1 MAKFI
6 FKKRIGRRS
15 RKDTKLVNETGV
27 VIRKPM
33 YSSVFQNDNDG
44 SFFELDDVQIMRYK
58 RNKAICM
65 FFETYTNKEKYQLFE
80 FGLPFLVSENM
91 SVIIRKLKRKCDS
104 INNKVLGYLWVYDVG
119 EENFGKHYH
128 LLIATMKINDYKYPN
143 ALKLDFKGGKIHG
156 DFVRTNEAFKNYLIG
171 KCLYDRGYRK
181 RLYGK
186 SINFKTI
193 RTNINESKDYLKTI

>member
-15 RKDTKLVNETGV
+15 NKDTKLVIETGV
-27 VIRKPM
+27 VRKPI

-91 SVIIRKLKRKCDS
+91 SVIIRKLKRKCNS
-104 INNKVLGYLWVYDVG
+104 INNKLLGYVWVYDVG
-119 EENFGKHYH
+119 EENFGAHYH
-128 LLIATMKINDYKYPN
+128 LIIATMKINDYKYPN
-143 ALKLDFKGGKIHG
+143 ALKLDFKGSKIHG
-156 DFVRTNEAFKNYLIG
+156 NFVKKDEAFKNYLTG

-181 RLYGK
+181 RLYGR

>member
-15 RKDTKLVNETGV
+15 NKDTKLVIETGV
-27 VIRKPM
+27 VRKPI

-58 RNKAICM
+58 RNKALFM
-65 FFETYTNKEKYQLFE
+65 FFDTYANKEKYQLFE
-80 FGLPFLVSENM
+80 FGLPFKISENM

-104 INNKVLGYLWVYDVG
+104 INNKLLGYVWIHDVG
-119 EENFGKHYH
+119 EENFGHHFH
-128 LLIATMKINDYKYPN
+128 LVIATNKINDYKYPN
-143 ALKLDFKGGKIHG
+143 ALKLDFKGNKIHG
-156 DFVRTNEAFKNYLIG
+156 NFVKKDDAFKNYLIG
-171 KCLYDRGYRK
+171 KSLYDRGYRK
-181 RLYGK
+181 RLYGR

>member
-15 RKDTKLVNETGV
+15 RKETNLVNKA

-44 SFFELDDVQIMRYK
+44 SFFELDDVQIMRHK

-65 FFETYTNKEKYQLFE
+65 FFETYSNKEKYQLFE
-80 FGLPFLVSENM
+80 FGLPYLVSENM
-91 SVIIRKLKRKCDS
+91 SVIIRKLKRKCNS

-119 EENFGKHYH
+119 EENFGEHYH

-143 ALKLDFKGGKIHG
+143 ALKLDFKGSKIHG
-156 DFVRTNEAFKNYLIG
+156 DFVRTDEAFKNYLIG

>member
-15 RKDTKLVNETGV
+15 NKDTKLVIDTGV
-27 VIRKPM
+27 VRKPI

-58 RNKAICM
+58 RNKALCV
-65 FFETYTNKEKYQLFE
+65 FFETYSNKEKYQLFE
-80 FGLPFLVSENM
+80 FGLPYLVSENM
-91 SVIIRKLKRKCDS
+91 SVIIRKLKRKCNS
-104 INNKVLGYLWVYDVG
+104 INNKLLGYVWVYDVG
-119 EENFGKHYH
+119 EENFGAHYH
-128 LLIATMKINDYKYPN
+128 LIIATMKINDYKYPN
-143 ALKLDFKGGKIHG
+143 ALKLDFKGSKIHG
-156 DFVRTNEAFKNYLIG
+156 NFVKKDEAFKNYLTG

-181 RLYGK
+181 RLYGR

-193 RTNINESKDYLKTI
+193 RTIINESKDYLKTI

>member
-6 FKKRIGRRS
+6 FKKRISRRS
-15 RKDTKLVNETGV
+15 RKETNLVNKTG

-44 SFFELDDVQIMRYK
+44 SFFELDDVQIMRHK
-58 RNKAICM
+58 RNKTICM
-65 FFETYTNKEKYQLFE
+65 FFETYSNKEKYQLFE
-80 FGLPFLVSENM
+80 FGLPYLVSENM
-91 SVIIRKLKRKCDS
+91 SVIIRKLKRKCNS

-119 EENFGKHYH
+119 EENFGEHYH
-128 LLIATMKINDYKYPN
+128 LLIATMKINDNKYPN
-143 ALKLDFKGGKIHG
+143 ALKLNFKGSKIHG
-156 DFVRTNEAFKNYLIG
+156 DFVRTDEAFKNYLIG

>member
-15 RKDTKLVNETGV
+15 NKDTKLVIDTGV
-27 VIRKPM
+27 VRKPI

-58 RNKAICM
+58 RNKALCM
-65 FFETYTNKEKYQLFE
+65 FFETYANKEKYQLFE

-143 ALKLDFKGGKIHG
+143 ALKLDFKGSKIHG

>member
-15 RKDTKLVNETGV
+15 NKDTKLVIETGV
-27 VIRKPM
+27 VRKPI

-58 RNKAICM
+58 RNKALCM
-65 FFETYTNKEKYQLFE
+65 FFDTYANKEKYQLFE
-80 FGLPFLVSENM
+80 FGLPCLVSENM
-91 SVIIRKLKRKCDS
+91 SVIIRKLKRKCNS
-104 INNKVLGYLWVYDVG
+104 INNKLLGYVWVYDVG
-119 EENFGKHYH
+119 EENFGAHYH
-128 LLIATMKINDYKYPN
+128 LIIATMKINDYKYPN
-143 ALKLDFKGGKIHG
+143 ALKLDFKGSKIHG
-156 DFVRTNEAFKNYLIG
+156 NFVKKDEAFKNYLTG

-181 RLYGK
+181 RLYGR

-193 RTNINESKDYLKTI
+193 RTIINESKDYLKTI

>member
-58 RNKAICM
+58 RNKALFM
-65 FFETYTNKEKYQLFE
+65 FFDIYKR
-80 FGLPFLVSENM
+80 
-91 SVIIRKLKRKCDS
+91 SVLLTFTTSLRNTMEAQ
-104 INNKVLGYLWVYDVG
+104 INYL
-119 EENFGKHYH
+119 YH
-128 LLIATMKINDYKYPN
+128 LLYRVSLLLFDKKFHSKKHHTH
-143 ALKLDFKGGKIHG
+143 IHS
-156 DFVRTNEAFKNYLIG
+156 L
-171 KCLYDRGYRK
+171 
-181 RLYGK
+181 
-186 SINFKTI
+186 SH
-193 RTNINESKDYLKTI
+193 

>member
-15 RKDTKLVNETGV
+15 RKETNLVNKA

-44 SFFELDDVQIMRYK
+44 SFFELDDVQIMRHK

-65 FFETYTNKEKYQLFE
+65 FFETYSNKEKYQLFE
-80 FGLPFLVSENM
+80 FGLPYLVSENM
-91 SVIIRKLKRKCDS
+91 SVIIRKLKRKCNS

-119 EENFGKHYH
+119 EENFGEHYH

-143 ALKLDFKGGKIHG
+143 ALKLNFKGSKIHG
-156 DFVRTNEAFKNYLIG
+156 DFVRTDEAFKNYLIG

>member
-15 RKDTKLVNETGV
+15 NKDTKLVIETGV
-27 VIRKPM
+27 VRKPI

-58 RNKAICM
+58 RNKALCI
-65 FFETYTNKEKYQLFE
+65 FFDTYANKEKYQLFE
-80 FGLPFLVSENM
+80 FGLPCLVSENM
-91 SVIIRKLKRKCDS
+91 SVIIRKLKRKCNS
-104 INNKVLGYLWVYDVG
+104 INNKLLGYVWVYDVG
-119 EENFGKHYH
+119 EENFGAHYH
-128 LLIATMKINDYKYPN
+128 LIIATMKINDYKYPN
-143 ALKLDFKGGKIHG
+143 ALKLDFKGSKIHG
-156 DFVRTNEAFKNYLIG
+156 NFVKKDEAFKNYLTG

-181 RLYGK
+181 RLYGR

-193 RTNINESKDYLKTI
+193 RTIINESKDYLKTI